1 MKNILKLGLIMTLYA
16 VAACVGLAF
25 VYSATAKIIAER
37 QQADLEAALKEL
49 FPDLE
54 GYEDISGE
62 LVSPD
67 GAVAFEGQYGIR
79 RGNAFIGAA
88 IRASGASYGGK
99 VVILVGVGIDGKI
112 SGVKILEIADTPGL
126 GANAASP
133 TYYVD
138 RARKITFYGQFTG
151 KSVADPFT
159 VKEDVA
165 AVTAST
171 ITSRAITAAV
181 RSSSAAAAA
190 WLAAHTGVEGGTP

>member
-1 MKNILKLGLIMTLYA
+1 MKDILKLGLVLTLYA

-25 VYSATAKIIAER
+25 VYSGTEKIITQR
-37 QQADLEAALKEL
+37 QQADLEAALREL
-49 FPDLE
+49 FPDMD

-67 GAVAFEGQYGIR
+67 PAVAFEGQYGIR
-79 RGNAFIGAA
+79 RGNALTGAA

-99 VVILVGVGIDGKI
+99 VVILVGIGIDGKI
-112 SGVKILEIADTPGL
+112 SGVKILETSDTPGL

-151 KSVADPFT
+151 KSVTDPFT
-159 VKEDVA
+159 VKGDVA
-165 AVTAST
+165 AITAST
-171 ITSRAITAAV
+171 ITSQAIAGAV
-181 RSSSAAAAA
+181 RSSAAAASA
-190 WLAAHTGVEGGTP
+190 WLAAASGAGQGAP

>member
-1 MKNILKLGLIMTLYA
+1 MKNILKLGLVLTLYA

-25 VYSATAKIIAER
+25 VYSGTEKIIIQR
-37 QQADLEAALKEL
+37 QRADLEAALKDL

-54 GYEDISGE
+54 RYTDITGE
-62 LVSPD
+62 LASPD
-67 GAVAFEGQYGIR
+67 KAVEFEGQYGIL
-79 RGNAFIGAA
+79 RGDAPIGAA

-112 SGVKILEIADTPGL
+112 RGIKILEISDTPGL

-151 KSVADPFT
+151 KSVADSFT

-165 AVTAST
+165 AITAST
-171 ITSRAITAAV
+171 ITSRAITDAV
-181 RSSSAAAAA
+181 RSASAAASA
-190 WLAAHTGVEGGTP
+190 WLAAHAGVEQGAL